1 MPAAKTLRI
10 PTDADNVILRFGER
24 QVQLTNLRKL
34 FWKKL
39 KLTKRDLLQYYA
51 DISP

>member
-1 MPAAKTLRI
+1 MAVRRLTI
-10 PTDADNVILRFGER
+10 PSDAVDLVLRFGDREVR
-24 QVQLTNLRKL
+24 LTNLKKP

-39 KLTKRDLLQYYA
+39 GITKRDLLQYYA